1 MLKVISVFFFC
12 CTFAVSSMSAEES
25 LEAFVETTSQDI
37 LAQINEGRAEFE
49 NDPSV
54 LYGQMSVALDTLV
67 DFVTLS
73 KGIMGKYY
81 KGATDD
87 QRIEFQQTVRVY
99 IIEIYTKA
107 LVKFKSK
114 TVEVIP
120 LKKAPTS
127 KATISMNV
135 TTQEGKS
142 FKLTYSM
149 AKKESGWQV
158 RNIIVDGINMGLT
171 YRSQFDSSM
180 ISNDNNIDAVID
192 TWGSPT
198 DDERVEK

>member
-1 MLKVISVFFFC
+1 MLKVILVCFFC

-54 LYGQMSVALDTLV
+54 LYGQMSAALDTLV
-67 DFVTLS
+67 DFETLT

-81 KGATDD
+81 KGATAD
-87 QRIEFQQTVRVY
+87 QRIEFQKTVRVY

-107 LVKFKSK
+107 LVNFKSK
-114 TVEVIP
+114 AIQVIP
-120 LKKAPTS
+120 LKKVPTS

-135 TTQEGKS
+135 TTQDGKS

-149 AKKESGWQV
+149 AKKESRWQV

-171 YRSQFDSSM
+171 YRSQFDSMM
-180 ISNDNNIDAVID
+180 ISNGNNTDAVID
-192 TWGSPT
+192 TWGSST
-198 DDERVEK
+198 DEERIEK

>member
-25 LEAFVETTSQDI
+25 LEAFVETTSRDI

-49 NDPSV
+49 NDPSI

-114 TVEVIP
+114 TIQVIP
-120 LKKAPTS
+120 LKKTPKST
-127 KATISMNV
+127 ATISMNV
-135 TTQEGKS
+135 TTQDDKS
-142 FKLTYSM
+142 FKLSYSM

>member
-25 LEAFVETTSQDI
+25 LETFVETTSRDI

-49 NDPSV
+49 NDPSI

-67 DFVTLS
+67 DFVTLA